1 MNNEIGNI
9 YYIIDDIGTI
19 DFDLVSFL
27 RSIKHLTFLSYL
39 KKVMVHNE
47 RPVGG
52 SKIAYTHCWLLRQAG
67 YKAIPIR
74 MGRYRGDFYGFDIE
88 PVAVRKVKN
97 HIKSNDVIV
106 ATEFY
111 PYNIDKFGNAIKIV
125 FVQNWI
131 NLDRRLRKKDRQ
143 KGYLGIGYDHV
154 MTCSDYVTKLVK
166 QKMAIEAY
174 TVTNGID
181 FSVFYSDSDIREEK
195 RILCLPRKNPQ
206 DISQIKEIVLSK
218 YADAEFVEAHM
229 LTEAELADEYR
240 KADIFLATGYP
251 EGFGLPPLEAM
262 ACGCAVV
269 GFTGGGASEFMIH
282 NQTALVADDGDCY
295 LAAQHILKLLRD
307 NEQKEKLRSAGYQ
320 KSRRYSLEKMD
331 RTLQMFFNE
340 LDSAQ

>member
-1 MNNEIGNI
+1 MNKKIGNI
-9 YYIIDDIGTI
+9 YYVIDDIGSAN
-19 DFDLVSFL
+19 FDLIGFL
-27 RSIKHLTFLSYL
+27 RAIKNLAFLRYL
-39 KKVMVHNE
+39 KSIIINNE
-47 RPVGG
+47 RPIGG
-52 SKIAYTHCWLLRQAG
+52 CKIAYTHCLLLRKAG
-67 YKAIPIR
+67 YNAIPIR

-97 HIKSNDVIV
+97 RIKSNDIIV
-106 ATEFY
+106 ATEFF
-111 PYNIDKFGNAIKIV
+111 PYSIDKFGDAIKVV

-131 NLDRRLRKKDRQ
+131 NLDRRLKQKDRQ
-143 KGYLGIGYDHV
+143 KNYLDIGYDHV
-154 MTCSDYVTKLVK
+154 MTCSDYVTRLVK
-166 QKMAIEAY
+166 QKMGIDAY

-181 FSVFYSDSDIREEK
+181 FSVFYSDSNVREEK

-206 DISQIKEIVLSK
+206 DISRIKEIVLSK

-282 NQTALVADDGDCY
+282 NKTALVAGDGDCY
-295 LAAQHILKLLRD
+295 LAAQHIIKLLLD
-307 NEQKEKLRSAGYQ
+307 SEQKEKLRYAGYQ
-320 KSRRYSLEKMD
+320 KSQEYSLDAMD
-331 RTLQMFFNE
+331 RRLRMFFDNLGPE
-340 LDSAQ
+340 E